1 MIINSGKAV
10 YYLSHPDL
18 FFLVQPVQLVFS
30 FLLFFF
36 CWGGGG
42 SSSGQTAEQKLPSSQ
57 QASGLITKPLT
68 DINKSIRMYVV
79 FRQSHP
85 GLQIGLL
92 LNPHSAVIR

>member
-1 MIINSGKAV
+1 M

-30 FLLFFF
+30 FLLFFLL
-36 CWGGGG
+36 GGGG
-42 SSSGQTAEQKLPSSQ
+42 SSEQTAEQKLPSSQ

-79 FRQSHP
+79 FARVTQDFK
-85 GLQIGLL
+85 
-92 LNPHSAVIR
+92 

>member
-1 MIINSGKAV
+1 M

-18 FFLVQPVQLVFS
+18 FFLVQPVQLLFS
-30 FLLFFF
+30 FLLFF
-36 CWGGGG
+36 CWGGG

-79 FRQSHP
+79 FARVAQDFK
-85 GLQIGLL
+85 
-92 LNPHSAVIR
+92 

>member
-1 MIINSGKAV
+1 M

-30 FLLFFF
+30 FLLFFLL
-36 CWGGGG
+36 GGGG

-79 FRQSHP
+79 FARVTQDFK
-85 GLQIGLL
+85 
-92 LNPHSAVIR
+92 

>member
-1 MIINSGKAV
+1 M

-18 FFLVQPVQLVFS
+18 FFLVQPVQLLFS
-30 FLLFFF
+30 FLLFF

-42 SSSGQTAEQKLPSSQ
+42 PPQDKLQSKNSQ

-79 FRQSHP
+79 FARVTQDFK
-85 GLQIGLL
+85 
-92 LNPHSAVIR
+92 

>member
-1 MIINSGKAV
+1 M

-36 CWGGGG
+36 VGGGG
-42 SSSGQTAEQKLPSSQ
+42 RSSSGQTAEQKLPSSQ

-79 FRQSHP
+79 FARVTQDFK
-85 GLQIGLL
+85 
-92 LNPHSAVIR
+92 

>member
-1 MIINSGKAV
+1 M

-36 CWGGGG
+36 VGGGG

-79 FRQSHP
+79 FARVAQDFK
-85 GLQIGLL
+85 
-92 LNPHSAVIR
+92 

>member
-1 MIINSGKAV
+1 M

-36 CWGGGG
+36 VGGGGGG
-42 SSSGQTAEQKLPSSQ
+42 STTGQTAEQKLPSSQ

-79 FRQSHP
+79 FARVTQDFK
-85 GLQIGLL
+85 
-92 LNPHSAVIR
+92 

>member
-1 MIINSGKAV
+1 M

-36 CWGGGG
+36 VGGGG

-68 DINKSIRMYVV
+68 DINKSIHMYVV
-79 FRQSHP
+79 FARVAQDFK
-85 GLQIGLL
+85 
-92 LNPHSAVIR
+92 

>member
-1 MIINSGKAV
+1 M

-36 CWGGGG
+36 VGGGG

-79 FRQSHP
+79 FARVTQDFK
-85 GLQIGLL
+85 
-92 LNPHSAVIR
+92 